1 MAIVYTKLFCLLEE
15 RGISLYRLKKMT
27 GLADGTITSM
37 RNNTSVTTDTLSK
50 ICRALCC
57 QPGDITEYIEDSDDL
72 HEIWKRFYHFN
83 RCGIGKGACCK
94 ILYFATGP
102 GKTTWGP
109 YNMALILRFKMQN
122 RAFSQLSEAFIFI
135 QYATRSFLNRRTGG
149 GAQIKAACPLPF
161 AVQYSP

>member
-1 MAIVYTKLFCLLEE
+1 MAIVYTKLFCLLEV

-72 HEIWKRFYHFN
+72 HEI
-83 RCGIGKGACCK
+83 
-94 ILYFATGP
+94 
-102 GKTTWGP
+102 
-109 YNMALILRFKMQN
+109 
-122 RAFSQLSEAFIFI
+122 
-135 QYATRSFLNRRTGG
+135 
-149 GAQIKAACPLPF
+149 
-161 AVQYSP
+161 